1 MFVHKSTPAAS
12 LRRFAY
18 QHSSSMKAKHS
29 LHSLAIGAFLALGL
43 IGCATHEQTE
53 AELSS
58 QAKVSRADAERT
70 ALMKVPGG
78 SVKEGELEREHGTL
92 IWSFDIASAGS
103 SGVTEVQ
110 VDAITGAVVSVEH
123 ESASAEAKEKK

>member
-1 MFVHKSTPAAS
+1 MFVRKSTPAAS
-12 LRRFAY
+12 LRRFAD
-18 QHSSSMKAKHS
+18 QNSSSMKAKHS
-29 LHSLAIGAFLALGL
+29 LHSLAIGALLALAL
-43 IGCATHEQTE
+43 TGCATHEQTE

-58 QAKVSRADAERT
+58 QAKISRADAERT

-78 SVKEGELEREHGTL
+78 SVKEGELEREHGKL

-103 SGVTEVQ
+103 GVTEVH